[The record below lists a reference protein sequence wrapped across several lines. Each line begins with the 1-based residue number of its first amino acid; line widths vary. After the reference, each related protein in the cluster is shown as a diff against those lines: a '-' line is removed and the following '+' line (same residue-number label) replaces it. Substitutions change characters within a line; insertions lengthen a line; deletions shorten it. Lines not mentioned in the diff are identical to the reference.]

1 MWHGLSLDARQQT
14 PVGWLGTGKHASS
27 GRHHSQVSR
36 HAFLWPSGAG
46 PRVERAASE
55 RTTRAAITSFRVHLG
70 RPDVIALFHGR

>member
-36 HAFLWPSGAG
+36 HAFLWPSGAAVAEMWHAG
-46 PRVERAASE
+46 TV
-55 RTTRAAITSFRVHLG
+55 
-70 RPDVIALFHGR
+70 